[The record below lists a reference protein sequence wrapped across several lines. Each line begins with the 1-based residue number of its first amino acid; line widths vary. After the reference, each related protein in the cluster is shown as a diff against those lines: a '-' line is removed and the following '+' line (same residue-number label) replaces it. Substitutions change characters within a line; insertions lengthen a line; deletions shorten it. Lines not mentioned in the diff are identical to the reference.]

1 MNGKAAPV
9 ETGFGA
15 SFSTNKRNDDMKKS
29 LFMTAV
35 LVALVGCSK
44 SNSSRM
50 GGPAARESETVTSS
64 TADTTSVRAE
74 PMDVTKDVGDK
85 SGSGSIREGLS
96 GAAAGSIDTART
108 AAPSSQGQDNQ
119 QKAPNTTGDRSDGDL
134 SNRPAGA
141 PALGDQG
148 SASSTNIPSQND
160 NSGNAQSPDQSQQQQ
175 DQKQQTPQ

>member
-1 MNGKAAPV
+1 MNEKATLV
-9 ETGFGA
+9 ETGFDA

-35 LVALVGCSK
+35 LVAALVGCSK

-50 GGPAARESETVTSS
+50 GGPATRESETVTSS

-85 SGSGSIREGLS
+85 SGSGSISEGLS
-96 GAAAGSIDTART
+96 GAAAGSVDTART
-108 AAPSSQGQDNQ
+108 TAPTSQGQDN
-119 QKAPNTTGDRSDGDL
+119 PNTTGDRSDGDL

-148 SASSTNIPSQND
+148 SASSTNTPSQND
-160 NSGNAQSPDQSQQQQ
+160 NSGNTQSPDQSQQQR
-175 DQKQQTPQ
+175 DQQQQTPQK